1 MKTSYQYQS
10 INLLVKALK
19 AFQEGLLDNPVAIQT
34 IKKILDNIPGEQ
46 SLLTEIV
53 DALAKSEDNRILF
66 KRFLTDSTE
75 EELTIFI
82 YGQINLEEE
91 YLP

>member
-10 INLLVKALK
+10 INFLVKVLK
-19 AFQEGLLDNPVAIQT
+19 TFQEGMLDNPVAIQA
-34 IKKILDNIPGEQ
+34 IKKILDNIPGGQ

-53 DALAKSEDNRILF
+53 DALAKSDDNRSLF
-66 KRFLTDSTE
+66 KRFLNDSSE

-82 YGQINLEEE
+82 YGQMNLDEG